1 MADKPNRDLPW
12 LLHIFD
18 TDDLFALVNRQLRRI
33 ERVFI
38 TFHPQSAAAID
49 ATTAQIVRTSVTVE
63 RVQR

>member
-1 MADKPNRDLPW
+1 
-12 LLHIFD
+12 
-18 TDDLFALVNRQLRRI
+18 VNRQLRRI